1 MIRSRLVSTITAVI
15 TAVIVIALPVNAVVV
30 SVAPANA
37 ATSSLAMQ
45 VATSIHTISVESM
58 TVGNADVGYISPDV
72 VDVSA
77 STLDDTTIA
86 LYYTFPTRYQIGSG
100 EYYVSSDASLWGDV
114 YLSAIYAG
122 DTTAGYLSEIGT
134 VTTQAAFGSAPATVA
149 YRYVT
154 VIITGVSEEY
164 MALFVDDAHPT
175 FAFEAIPAVSANYT
189 NAGSG
194 AGSGV
199 SGAKSDYDTAYGDYS
214 SGATDVN
221 NIGKSALAAVSTD
234 IAGATVS
241 LTAIA
246 KPIYDFMFGRPWI
259 WAIFGVGLSLSLV
272 ALVLKILRRE

>member
-1 MIRSRLVSTITAVI
+1 MRAPSDINTI
-15 TAVIVIALPVNAVVV
+15 N
-30 SVAPANA
+30 
-37 ATSSLAMQ
+37 
-45 VATSIHTISVESM
+45 VESI
-58 TVGNADVGYISPDV
+58 TVGNADIGYIAPDV
-72 VDVSA
+72 VNVSA
-77 STLDDTTIA
+77 STPDDNTFV

-100 EYYVSSDASLWGDV
+100 EYYVADDPALWGGV

-122 DTTAGYLSEIGT
+122 DTTAGYLSDIGT
-134 VTTQAAFGSAPATVA
+134 VSTQAAFGSSPATVA

-154 VIITGVSEEY
+154 VIVTGVTEEY
-164 MALFVDDAHPT
+164 MALFAEGAHPT
-175 FAFEAIPAVSANYT
+175 FSFEAIPAVSANYT

-194 AGSGV
+194 ASSGV

-234 IAGATVS
+234 IAGATIS

-246 KPIYDFMFGRPWI
+246 KPIYDLIAGRPWM
-259 WAIFGVGLSLSLV
+259 WAIFGIGLSLSLV